1 MIVASGLIYLP
12 LLFIVWRNW
21 SQTARSQE
29 AKSAAPVSL
38 RRMEQ
43 DVIVLFFTIKIAFLP
58 AVSVTADDIYYNSP
72 LMSEEITG
80 STPDIP
86 YSTAEDGS
94 PESIK
99 MPILWWV
106 VHQASTSFVQL
117 FVAGVNSFGEPTH
130 RRAIGLA
137 LDYAQLN
144 DLQLQA
150 ELQQFDRNCYLPAL
164 AKLESGPP
172 LQGGR
177 SPEWRGDDFWFDTP
191 GFYDNL
197 AAEDRID
204 SWASRYDFKNQFGPG
219 CVEWWRGVYLGLESR
234 LYSYIERTIGPR

>member
-1 MIVASGLIYLP
+1 MQTGSYLELALTIYAWQVSNRLAEMIVASGLIYLP

-43 DVIVLFFTIKIAFLP
+43 DVIVLFFTIIFAFLP
-58 AVSVTADDIYYNSP
+58 AVSVTADEIYYKSP
-72 LMSEEITG
+72 LMPEEITG

-86 YSTAEDGS
+86 YATAEDGS

-106 VHQASTSFVQL
+106 VHQASAGFVQL

-130 RRAIGLA
+130 IRAISLA
-137 LDYAQLN
+137 LDYAQFN
-144 DLQLQA
+144 DPQLQA
-150 ELQQFDRNCYLPAL
+150 ELQLFDRHCYLPAL
-164 AKLESGPP
+164 AKLESGSS
-172 LQGGR
+172 LQGR
-177 SPEWRGDDFWFDTP
+177 LSPNGGE
-191 GFYDNL
+191 
-197 AAEDRID
+197 
-204 SWASRYDFKNQFGPG
+204 
-219 CVEWWRGVYLGLESR
+219 
-234 LYSYIERTIGPR
+234 TISGSTLPFL